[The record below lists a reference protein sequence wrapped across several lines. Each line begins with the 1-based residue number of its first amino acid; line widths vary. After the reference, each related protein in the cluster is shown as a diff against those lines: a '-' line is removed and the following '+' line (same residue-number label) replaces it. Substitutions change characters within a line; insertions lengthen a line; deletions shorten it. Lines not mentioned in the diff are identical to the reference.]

1 MSNDNGNDNGALTE
15 HARALVASGAHSAQL
30 LNDRIFNQPE
40 FRKWS
45 NQTLAVA
52 SACLAAGFAQA
63 IEMPEDDFVTL
74 CRVAHQ
80 LVRAEP
86 KTSTLVLP

>member
-1 MSNDNGNDNGALTE
+1 VNEDTE
-15 HARALVASGAHSAQL
+15 LLQHARALVASGAHSAQI
-30 LNDRIFNQPE
+30 LNERVFNVPE
-40 FRKWS
+40 FKKWS
-45 NQTLAVA
+45 NETLAVA
-52 SACLAAGFAQA
+52 TACLAAGFAHV

-86 KTSTLVLP
+86 KTTLVIQ